1 MIGGFG
7 NTVELAVAGR
17 RLAGRPAPHTQIE
30 ERFMSKARVK
40 SDKKQVVTIRLD
52 ESTLRKAQILA
63 ARCSTSLEDLLALQI
78 ELLAGQE
85 EAYER
90 AELQAA
96 ILLDQSFHLGGKI
109 RIKRDKIHER

>member
-7 NTVELAVAGR
+7 KTV
-17 RLAGRPAPHTQIE
+17 E
-30 ERFMSKARVK
+30 ERFMSKAKAK

-52 ESTLRKAQILA
+52 ENTLRKAQILA
-63 ARCSTSLEDLLALQI
+63 ARCSTSIEGLLALQI

-85 EAYER
+85 EVCER

-96 ILLDQSFHLGGKI
+96 ILLDQGFHLGGRI
-109 RIKRDKIHER
+109 RAKRNEFHKR